1 MKNYYTTCYRYLL
14 NLAQNSSRKC
24 RSLNLGPNRYVD
36 AVWENE
42 IEKRI
47 EEVETGAVELIPEEK
62 VFDEIRQRLKK

>member
-1 MKNYYTTCYRYLL
+1 MLM
-14 NLAQNSSRKC
+14 
-24 RSLNLGPNRYVD
+24 RSGKI
-36 AVWENE
+36 E